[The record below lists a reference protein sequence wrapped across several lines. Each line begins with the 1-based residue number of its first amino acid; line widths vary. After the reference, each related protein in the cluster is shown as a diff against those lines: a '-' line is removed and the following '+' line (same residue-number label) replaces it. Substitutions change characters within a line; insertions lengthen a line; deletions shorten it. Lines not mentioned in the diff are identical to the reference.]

1 MANPRAKNWFFQCDN
16 PSGVDN
22 DIINQVGHSQLVA
35 FMICG
40 RKQVEGGNAL
50 YGYVNLLDRK
60 RRTEIAGQFP
70 PQTVLTHAKGNVL
83 NNTNTV
89 RSECIEVREFGGI
102 EFASTQGKTHD
113 PDLIKMR
120 EAIKQQ
126 WSEQDKFEEFGS
138 KWIHLGH
145 AMEKS
150 VKKERKDEAT
160 EKLKTQMLKATL
172 RPWQIQAERELMSQN
187 NRQILFVYDSDGNV
201 GKSYFAKY
209 LMAKYDAFVSDTTA
223 KDDVIFCYDDQP
235 VCVFDLTR
243 KAAADMDQ
251 EFLEKMKDGV
261 VHSRKYHSHVR
272 IFAPPKIIVLM
283 NPEPKTDVL
292 SLDR

>member
-22 DIINQVGHSQLVA
+22 DIVNQVGNSQLVA

-50 YGYVNLLDRK
+50 YGYVNFLDRK

-113 PDLIKMR
+113 PDLVKMR

-126 WSEQDKFEEFGS
+126 WSEQETFEEFGS
-138 KWIHLGH
+138 KWIHLGQ

-150 VKKERKDEAT
+150 VKKERKDEAK

-172 RPWQIQAERELMSQN
+172 RPWMLRRNTEVFLYVIKRLTGCPTRLSVERL
-187 NRQILFVYDSDGNV
+187 IYAVLFSHSLFFVTTPWSWV
-201 GKSYFAKY
+201 GCSCT
-209 LMAKYDAFVSDTTA
+209 L
-223 KDDVIFCYDDQP
+223 
-235 VCVFDLTR
+235 
-243 KAAADMDQ
+243 
-251 EFLEKMKDGV
+251 
-261 VHSRKYHSHVR
+261 VR
-272 IFAPPKIIVLM
+272 VQ
-283 NPEPKTDVL
+283 
-292 SLDR
+292 